1 MARFYQAYLPDAAL
15 PAERHEASM
24 TELIERYRHAGSG
37 IVATSATLIALVGCF
52 ALFVQSRL
60 GSLHYP
66 GLVLT
71 TRLTASLA
79 FEKIIWV
86 AWFALAVSLALLVY
100 ECRKDVFI
108 RWVVGAFLVFL
119 IADLLDREL
128 VISSLSANYPW
139 IVRLFAGAGSIAA
152 TVFVAGLPI
161 SIRRITLIIRDAT
174 RSRDNEIRLITA
186 AESSADSVIL
196 YDSIYDEVGDICDF
210 KFIFLNGNAERMIG
224 MHRSQVLGNKLC
236 EVFPAIRTA
245 DIFERHRKVA
255 ETGEPALI
263 ELTSSVF
270 QSGSTPARYQIQ
282 VVKLSNGIATTI
294 TDVTARYQH
303 KEDLKRALNFN
314 QSIIASSPFSI
325 IVTDKAGTI
334 TSVNPAA
341 EKMLWYQE
349 SDLIGRNSIE
359 LHDSEELRQRALDL
373 STQFDT
379 DVYPDHHVFRIV
391 PEKGLID
398 EREWSYIR
406 KDGSHVPVQ
415 LVTTALRDS
424 EERITG
430 FVGISYDLT
439 ERKRADEY
447 IYHVA
452 HHDPLTGLP
461 TRTLLRDRLEV
472 AIERARRSQD
482 TLAVMMVDLDNF
494 KRVNDSL
501 GHQAGDTVLCEIS
514 ERLQTCVR
522 KSDTVGRMG
531 GDEFVVLL
539 PDLRS
544 DKDAEEISQ
553 KLLAAVARPIRIGKH
568 EIIVTASIGIS
579 FFPGCDDVDSLFK
592 NADFAMYRVKNNGR
606 NGSQV
611 YTPGIGMQGLQQ
623 LQMESALRNALETRE
638 FEILYQ
644 PQVSFANG
652 QLLGV
657 ESLLRWNS
665 AEFGLVGPNTFI
677 PLAEETGLIV
687 SIGEWVLV
695 QSCKEIAAL
704 QRRLGIEF
712 SVAVNISPR
721 QFQQKDFPATV
732 ERALNTSG
740 LKPEQLELEIT
751 EHLLMVD
758 SEESLEIMQRVRKLG
773 VRFAIDDFGTGFS
786 NMGYITRFAVDRIK
800 IDRSFVSRC
809 DVDEN
814 SRAVTAAIIALAH
827 SLQIEVIAE
836 GVESDQQVQMLRQMS
851 CDQAQGYFYSR
862 PLKLADMQHFSLKNI
877 REYPYRKKSVS
888 RSSESNL
895 MALSA
900 AGSMARA

>member
-1 MARFYQAYLPDAAL
+1 
-15 PAERHEASM
+15 M

-71 TRLTASLA
+71 TRLTTSLA

-128 VISSLSANYPW
+128 VISSLSVNYPW

-196 YDSIYDEVGDICDF
+196 YDSIYDEAGEICDF
-210 KFIFLNGNAERMIG
+210 KFIFLNRNAERMIG
-224 MHRSQVLGNKLC
+224 MHRSVVLGNNLN
-236 EVFPAIRTA
+236 EVFPAMRTA

-270 QSGSTPARYQIQ
+270 QPGGKLARYQIQ

-349 SDLIGRNSIE
+349 SDLIGRDSIE
-359 LHDSEELRQRALDL
+359 LHDAEELRQRALDL

-379 DVYPDHHVFRIV
+379 DVYPDHHVFRIA

-439 ERKRADEY
+439 ERKRADEE

-606 NGSQV
+606 NGSQI

-623 LQMESALRNALETRE
+623 LQMESALRNALETHE

-704 QRRLGIEF
+704 QRRLGVEI

-721 QFQQKDFPATV
+721 QFQQKNFPATV
-732 ERALNTSG
+732 ERALTTSG

-862 PLKLADMQHFSLKNI
+862 PLKLADMQHFSLKNV
-877 REYPYRKKSVS
+877 REHPYRKKSAS
-888 RSSESNL
+888 RSSESN
-895 MALSA
+895 MIALAA

>member
-1 MARFYQAYLPDAAL
+1 
-15 PAERHEASM
+15 M

-71 TRLTASLA
+71 TKLTASLA

-196 YDSIYDEVGDICDF
+196 YDSIYDEVGEICDF

-224 MHRSQVLGNKLC
+224 MHRSQVLGNNLY

-270 QSGSTPARYQIQ
+270 QSGGTPARYQVQ

-341 EKMLWYQE
+341 EKMLLYQE

-379 DVYPDHHVFRIV
+379 DVYPDHHVFRIA

-406 KDGSHVPVQ
+406 KDGSPVPVQ

-553 KLLAAVARPIRIGKH
+553 KLLATVARPIRIGKH

-704 QRRLGIEF
+704 QRRLGVEI

-721 QFQQKDFPATV
+721 QFQQKNFPATV
-732 ERALNTSG
+732 ERALTTSG

-862 PLKLADMQHFSLKNI
+862 PLKLADMQHFSLKNV
-877 REYPYRKKSVS
+877 REHPYRKKSAS

-895 MALSA
+895 MTLSA

>member
-1 MARFYQAYLPDAAL
+1 
-15 PAERHEASM
+15 M

-60 GSLHYP
+60 GALHYP

-71 TRLTASLA
+71 TKLTASLA

-196 YDSIYDEVGDICDF
+196 YDSIYDEVGEICDF

-224 MHRSQVLGNKLC
+224 MHRSQVLGNNLY

-270 QSGSTPARYQIQ
+270 QSGGTPARYQVQI
-282 VVKLSNGIATTI
+282 VKLSNGIATTI

-341 EKMLWYQE
+341 EKMLLYQE

-359 LHDSEELRQRALDL
+359 LHDSKELRQRALDL

-379 DVYPDHHVFRIV
+379 DVYPDHHVFRIA

-406 KDGSHVPVQ
+406 KDGSPVPVQ

-553 KLLAAVARPIRIGKH
+553 KLLATVARPIRIGKH

-704 QRRLGIEF
+704 QRRLGVEI

-721 QFQQKDFPATV
+721 QFQQKNFPATV
-732 ERALNTSG
+732 ERALTTSG

-862 PLKLADMQHFSLKNI
+862 PLKLADMQHFSLKNV
-877 REYPYRKKSVS
+877 REHPYRKKSAS

-895 MALSA
+895 MTLSA

>member
-1 MARFYQAYLPDAAL
+1 
-15 PAERHEASM
+15 M
-24 TELIERYRHAGSG
+24 TELIQRYRHAGSG
-37 IVATSATLIALVGCF
+37 IVATSATLITLVGCV
-52 ALFVQSRL
+52 ALFLQSRL
-60 GSLHYP
+60 GALHYP

-71 TRLTASLA
+71 TKLTTSLA

-86 AWFALAVSLALLVY
+86 AWFALGVSLVLLVY
-100 ECRKDVFI
+100 ECRKDNFI

-128 VISSLSANYPW
+128 ALSTISSQYPW
-139 IVRLFAGAGSIAA
+139 IVRLCAGAGSIAA

-161 SIRRITLIIRDAT
+161 SVRRLTLIVRDTT
-174 RSRDNEIRLITA
+174 RSRDNELRLIAA

-196 YDSIYDEVGDICDF
+196 YDSVHDAVGEICDF

-224 MHRSQVLGNKLC
+224 MHRDQVLGKNLY
-236 EVFPAIRTA
+236 EVFPAMRTTNL
-245 DIFERHRKVA
+245 FERQRRVA

-263 ELTSSVF
+263 EITNSVF
-270 QSGSTPARYQIQ
+270 QSEDAPGRYQIQ
-282 VVKLSNGIATTI
+282 VVQLSNGIATTI
-294 TDVTARYQH
+294 TDVTARFQH

-314 QSIIASSPFSI
+314 KSIIASSPFSI
-325 IVTDKAGTI
+325 IVTDKTGTI

-341 EKMLWYQE
+341 EKMLWYGE
-349 SDLIGRNSIE
+349 SDLLGHNSIE
-359 LHDSEELRQRALDL
+359 LHDPEELRQRALDL

-379 DVYPDHHVFRIV
+379 EVYPDHHVFRIG

-398 EREWSYIR
+398 EREWTYIR
-406 KDGSHVPVQ
+406 KDGSRVPVQ
-415 LVTTALRDS
+415 LVVTALRDS
-424 EERITG
+424 DECITG

-439 ERKRADEY
+439 ERKRAEEY

-461 TRTLLRDRLEV
+461 TRTLLRDRLEMS
-472 AIERARRSQD
+472 IDRARRSQD
-482 TLAVMMVDLDNF
+482 NLAVMMVDLDNF

-514 ERLQTCVR
+514 KRLKACVR

-544 DKDAEEISQ
+544 DKDAEEIGR
-553 KLLAAVARPIRIGKH
+553 KLLTAVAQPIRIGKH

-579 FFPGCDDVDSLFK
+579 LFPGCEDVETLFK
-592 NADFAMYRVKNNGR
+592 NADFAMYRVKNSGR

-611 YTPGIGMQGLQQ
+611 YIPGIGMQGLQQ
-623 LQMESALRNALETRE
+623 LQMESALRNALEAQE

-644 PQVSFANG
+644 PQISFADG
-652 QLLGV
+652 RILGV

-687 SIGEWVLV
+687 SIGEWVLL

-704 QRRLGIEF
+704 QQQLGVEF

-740 LKPEQLELEIT
+740 LKPQQLELEIT
-751 EHLLMVD
+751 ENLLMVD

-800 IDRSFVSRC
+800 IDRSFISRC

-814 SRAVTAAIIALAH
+814 SHAVTAAIIALAH

-836 GVESDQQVQMLRQMS
+836 GVESEQHVQRLRQMS

-862 PLKLADMQHFSLKNI
+862 PLKLADMQNFSLRNL
-877 REYPYRKKSVS
+877 REHPHHTSAVPRKPAA
-888 RSSESNL
+888 NQL
-895 MALSA
+895 ALSA
-900 AGSMARA
+900 VESMARA